1 MYITTLKMR
10 TFRNYTGIT
19 LKPPRGITVFVGEN
33 GAGKTNL
40 LEAVHLCCLGR
51 SHRTSQDRELI
62 ADGQESCAV
71 QMTVARRDGDHD
83 IGVRLYRESGRRKV
97 LYVNGKTLSRT
108 ADLMGHSAAVIF
120 SPEDLRL
127 VWDGPDGRR
136 RFLDMLLS
144 QVHKGYFTALQQYT
158 SALRHRNALLKQ
170 GDMRALP
177 AWDETL
183 ARHASPIVKMRRAAA
198 EHLNSRGREHYTH
211 ISGRDTEVFGAAYK
225 SALKDAQDIPE
236 AMLRGLKDLRDEEMR
251 RQVTLFG
258 PHRDDLDLTLSGKD
272 ARGFCSQ
279 GQARTIALS
288 LKLGAFDLIEDALRE
303 SPILLLDDVLS
314 ELDPFRR
321 RRLLERVGGVQTLIT
336 CTDRSDL
343 TDARPDAVL
352 TVSHG
357 AIS

>member
-71 QMTVARRDGDHD
+71 QMTVSRRDGDHD

-97 LYVNGKTLSRT
+97 LYVNGKTLSRA
-108 ADLMGHSAAVIF
+108 ADLMGHAAAVIF

-127 VWDGPDGRR
+127 VWDGPEVRR

-144 QVHKGYFTALQQYT
+144 QYHRGYFAALQQYT

-170 GDMRALP
+170 GDLRALP

-183 ARHASPIVKMRRAAA
+183 ARHAAPIVSLRRTAC
-198 EHLNSRGREHYTH
+198 EQLDEKGREHYAH
-211 ISGRDTEVFGAAYK
+211 ISGRDGEIFGAAYK
-225 SALKDAQDIPE
+225 SVLKDADDIPE
-236 AMLRGLKDLRDEEMR
+236 AMLRGLSSLRDEELR

-258 PHRDDLDLTLSGKD
+258 PHRYDLDLTLSGRD
-272 ARGFCSQ
+272 AKSFCSQ

-288 LKLGAFDLIEDALRE
+288 LKLSALDLMEDALEE

-321 RRLLERVGGVQTLIT
+321 RRLMERVGGVQTLIT

-352 TVSHG
+352 TVSRG
-357 AIS
+357 TIM